1 MRALLLAAGLGTRLY
16 PVTQACP
23 KCLVPIAGQPL
34 LYFWLTQLYALG
46 IREFHINVHHFPQ
59 QVHDAID
66 AFLARQLN
74 PKLWQIHLHDESEL
88 LGTLGTL
95 QHNIDNLFRDDL
107 PLLVAHADN
116 LVSADWRSFYAA
128 HQQRESTL
136 LATIMTFD
144 CDVPQQ
150 CGIVETDEH
159 QRLLGFHEKVENPP
173 SHRANGAIY
182 WFSRDMLPLIKQ
194 AYSTALNA
202 QQLPD
207 LSLHLLPLLLERAK
221 CWHNTRYLRDIG
233 TPESYQK
240 GQMYVEQH
248 WPDFFPYC
256 AVTSTDS
263 APFRSSSTA
272 ANFSPE
278 YSCMSDSQR
287 IASIYRDLLLIR
299 ETELEV
305 AKRYPTDVIK
315 SPVHLSLGQE
325 FISVALCRALQR
337 DDVVSATYRG
347 HAAYLAKGGN
357 LDELIAELYGKSTGC
372 AQGRGGS
379 MHLVA
384 PEVNFV
390 GTSAVVG
397 TSIPVALGHAFTQKY
412 LKTGNVVVCFVGDGA
427 TEEGAFYESLN
438 FAGLH
443 KLPIIFVI
451 ENNEI
456 AIHQPLSKRWADA
469 SLLKRCEGFGVELH
483 DFPGNTN
490 KRPDDVLALHTNAQA
505 LVAKVRET
513 SQPILLQTHCFRW
526 FEHVGPNKDFDQGYR
541 EEAPW
546 QAWRDNDPVLLLG
559 QQLSAEEKQVID
571 AQVHQKIADAFDK
584 AERAPFPPASQIQQY
599 AYAQAETSP
608 QLVSPDV
615 LAGSRTLTYVEALNE
630 GQRQALQ
637 EDSNAFLFGLD
648 VDDHKGI
655 QGTTLGLVDEFGPER
670 VFTTPLSEDA
680 MTGLAIGAAMSG
692 LKPIHVHIR
701 MDFLLLCMNQLI
713 NMGAKMH
720 YMFAGSTQVP
730 MVVRA
735 IIGKS
740 WGQGAQHSQGL
751 HSLFM
756 HIPGLRVVAPSNAY
770 DAKGLMLSAVDDP
783 NPVIFV
789 EHRLLYNTDADV
801 PSEPYRIEL
810 GKANIV
816 RQSKSQ
822 KAAVTLVAISNMVM
836 ESLRAATLLAD
847 AGIEVEVIDPVTLK
861 PLDVETIQR
870 SAETTGRLLVVDN
883 AWLGCGASAEIIA
896 SVTER
901 SEQAI
906 RVKRIGFTEITCPTT
921 PSLEVAFYPNPI
933 SIAKAAMA
941 MIDSERAEKWQ
952 PDEAQAQLV
961 YQQKFR
967 GPF

>member
-16 PVTQACP
+16 PITESCP
-23 KCLVPIAGQPL
+23 KCIVPIAGQPL
-34 LYFWLTQLYALG
+34 IIFWLTQLFELG
-46 IREFHINVHHFPQ
+46 VREFHINIHHFPE
-59 QVHDAID
+59 QVNRAID
-66 AFLARQLN
+66 DFLASQPN
-74 PKLWQIHLHDESEL
+74 CKSWQIHRHYEPQL

-95 QHNIDNLFRDDL
+95 SQLSAQLFRDDEPVL
-107 PLLVAHADN
+107 IAHADN
-116 LVSADWRSFYAA
+116 LISTDWLGFLHHFQQRSADV
-128 HQQRESTL
+128 
-136 LATIMTFD
+136 LASIMTFD
-144 CDVPQQ
+144 CDNPQQ
-150 CGIVETDEH
+150 CGIVETDE
-159 QRLLGFHEKVENPP
+159 QGLLSAFHEKVENPP
-173 SHRANGAIY
+173 SRRANGAVY
-182 WFSRDMLPLIKQ
+182 WCDRSLHPLIEQ
-194 AYSTALNA
+194 AVITAKRANE
-202 QQLPD
+202 LPD
-207 LSLHLLPLLLERAK
+207 ISLHLLPLLLRRAQ
-221 CWHNTRYLRDIG
+221 CWHNEHYLRDIG
-233 TPESYQK
+233 TPANYQK
-240 GQMYVEQH
+240 GQAYVERH
-248 WPDFFPYC
+248 WPDFFPHSPRT
-256 AVTSTDS
+256 ALTTSES
-263 APFRSSSTA
+263 LFM
-272 ANFSPE
+272 PE
-278 YSCMSDSQR
+278 SQR
-287 IASIYRDLLLIR
+287 ISSLYRDLLLIR

-305 AKRYPTDVIK
+305 AKRYPSDVIK
-315 SPVHLSLGQE
+315 SPIHLSLGQE
-325 FISVALCRALQR
+325 FISVALCRALEK

-357 LDELIAELYGKSTGC
+357 LRSLIAELFGKATGC

-384 PEVNFV
+384 PGVNFV

-412 LKTGNVVVCFVGDGA
+412 LNTGKVVVCFIGDGA

-443 KLPIIFVI
+443 KLPIIFVV

-456 AIHQPLSKRWADA
+456 AIHQPLKKRWADA
-469 SLLKRCEGFGVELH
+469 SLLKRCEGFGVRLR
-483 DFPGNTN
+483 DFPGNSAH
-490 KRPDDVLALHTNAQA
+490 RPDDVLALHDVATE
-505 LVAKVRET
+505 LVAQVRAEQ
-513 SQPILLQTHCFRW
+513 QPILLQTHCFRW
-526 FEHVGPNKDFDQGYR
+526 FEHVGPNQDFDQGYR
-541 EEAPW
+541 DAEPW
-546 QAWRDNDPVLLLG
+546 KAWRDNDPVLVLG
-559 QQLSAEEKQVID
+559 QQLSASEKQAID
-571 AQVHQKIADAFDK
+571 TQVACEIAEAFAD
-584 AERAPFPPASQIQQY
+584 AERAPFPSACEIQQY
-599 AYAQAETSP
+599 DYALPTTTPDFISP
-608 QLVSPDV
+608 VIE
-615 LAGSRTLTYVEALNE
+615 AGTRTLTYVQALNE
-630 GQRQALQ
+630 AQQQALQ
-637 EDSNAFLFGLD
+637 ADSRVFLFGLD

-655 QGTTLGLVDEFGPER
+655 QGTTVGLVDEFGPQR

-680 MTGLAIGAAMSG
+680 MTGMAIGAAMSG

-720 YMFAGSTQVP
+720 YMFAGATQVP
-730 MVVRA
+730 LVVRA

-801 PSEPYRIEL
+801 PAEPYRVEL

-816 RQSKSQ
+816 RERSKTDKKPSL
-822 KAAVTLVAISNMVM
+822 TLVAISNMVM

-847 AGIEVEVIDPVTLK
+847 EGIDVEVIDPVTLK
-861 PLDVETIQR
+861 PLDVATIQT
-870 SAETTGRLLVVDN
+870 SAESTGRLLVVDN

-906 RVKRIGFTEITCPTT
+906 RVKRVGFAETTCPTT
-921 PSLEVAFYPNPI
+921 PSLEVAFYPNPVT
-933 SIAKAAMA
+933 IAKAAMA
-941 MIDSERAEKWQ
+941 MVDPQRAVHWQ
-952 PDEAQAQLV
+952 PDEARAQLA

>member
-34 LYFWLTQLYALG
+34 LYLWLSQLYAVG
-46 IREFHINVHHFPQ
+46 VREFHINVHHFPE
-59 QVHDAID
+59 QVHEAI
-66 AFLARQLN
+66 ASFLARQ
-74 PKLWQIHLHDESEL
+74 PKPAQWHIHLHDEEAL

-95 QHNIDNLFRDDL
+95 HRHLDDLFRDDA

-116 LVSADWRSFYAA
+116 LVSADWQGFYAA
-128 HQQRESTL
+128 HQQRDTDL
-136 LATIMTFD
+136 LATIMTFE
-144 CDVPQQ
+144 CDIPQQ
-150 CGIVETDEH
+150 CGIVETDEQ
-159 QRLLGFHEKVENPP
+159 QRLLAFHEKVQNPP

-182 WFSRDMLPLIKQ
+182 WFSREMLPFIEQ
-194 AYSTALNA
+194 AHAIAMQL

-207 LSLHLLPLLLERAK
+207 LSLHLLPLLLGRAN

-233 TPESYQK
+233 TPASYQK
-240 GQMYVEQH
+240 GQAYVERH
-248 WPDFFPYC
+248 WPDFYPQQRP
-256 AVTSTDS
+256 S
-263 APFRSSSTA
+263 PNGSS
-272 ANFSPE
+272 E
-278 YSCMSDSQR
+278 YFCMPDSQHLS
-287 IASIYRDLLLIR
+287 SIYRDLLLIR

-347 HAAYLAKGGN
+347 HAAYLAKGGDLN
-357 LDELIAELYGKSTGC
+357 ALIAELYGKVTGC

-412 LKTGNVVVCFVGDGA
+412 LNTGNVVVCFVGDGA

-443 KLPIIFVI
+443 KLPIIFVV

-456 AIHQPLSKRWADA
+456 AIHQPLNKRWADP
-469 SLLKRCEGFGVELH
+469 SLLTRCEGFGVALH
-483 DFPGNTN
+483 DFPGDDT
-490 KRPDDVLALHTNAQA
+490 KRPDDVLALHAKAKA
-505 LVAKVRET
+505 LVASVRET
-513 SQPILLQTHCFRW
+513 SQPILLQTHCYRW

-546 QAWRDNDPVLLLG
+546 QAWRDNDPILLLG
-559 QQLSAEEKQVID
+559 QQLPAEEKQAID
-571 AQVHQKIADAFDK
+571 ARIHAQIADAFEK
-584 AERAPFPPASQIQQY
+584 AEQAPFPPASDIQHY
-599 AYAQAETSP
+599 AYALADTSP
-608 QLVSPDV
+608 KSVSPTIN
-615 LAGSRTLTYVEALNE
+615 AGERPLTYVQALNE

-637 EDSNAFLFGLD
+637 ADSNTFLFGLD

-655 QGTTLGLVDEFGPER
+655 QGTTLGLVDAFGPER

-801 PSEPYRIEL
+801 PSEPYRVAL

-816 RQSKSQ
+816 RRSHSS
-822 KAAVTLVAISNMVM
+822 AAVVTLVAISNMVM

-861 PLDVETIQR
+861 PLDVATIQD
-870 SAETTGRLLVVDN
+870 SAEKTGRLLVVDN

-901 SEQAI
+901 SEQVI
-906 RVKRIGFTEITCPTT
+906 RVKRVGFTEITCPTT
-921 PSLEVAFYPNPI
+921 PSLEAAFYPNPI

-941 MIDSERAEKWQ
+941 MIDPERAAHWQ
-952 PDEAQAQLV
+952 PDEVQAQLV
-961 YQQKFR
+961 YQQQFR